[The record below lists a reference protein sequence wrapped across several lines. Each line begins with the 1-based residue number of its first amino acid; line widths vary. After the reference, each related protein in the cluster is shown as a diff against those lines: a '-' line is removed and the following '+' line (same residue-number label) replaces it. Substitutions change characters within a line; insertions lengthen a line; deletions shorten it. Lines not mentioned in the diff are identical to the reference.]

1 MCYYNNMKTDSIIFK
16 TKKDFLKIYKFK
28 TKKEFN
34 TTTYLVD
41 DKDPFKIIGYRNPI
55 YKLKE

>member
-1 MCYYNNMKTDSIIFK
+1 MKTYSISFEY
-16 TKKDFLKIYKFK
+16 KKDFLKIYKFK

-34 TTTYLVD
+34 TNTYIVD